1 MATTTTFSGIIR
13 IDAKAFEFAGSPLD
27 DTTLQMLLAGLAH
40 RQSLAS
46 DNDYAGTGRR
56 TSNRL
61 LSSPYSI
68 ARGVSLSANVSQL
81 SRELQAEFAR
91 LA

>member
-13 IDAKAFEFAGSPLD
+13 IDTNAVEFAGSPLD
-27 DTTLQMLLAGLAH
+27 DTTLLRLLTAFAH

-46 DNDYAGTGRR
+46 DDEYAFSGSR

-61 LSSPYSI
+61 LISSYSA

-91 LA
+91 IA

>member
-27 DTTLQMLLAGLAH
+27 DTTLHRLLTALVQ

-46 DNDYAGTGRR
+46 DDANACSGSR

-61 LSSPYSI
+61 LNSPYTFP
-68 ARGVSLSANVSQL
+68 RGVSLSANVSQL

-91 LA
+91 IA